1 MGIFRSTA
9 FSLLLPAALLA
20 AAPVR
25 AEAPAGKE
33 VPRFFGIF
41 ATTVGTWSEYAVTE
55 TEGGKKSVM
64 RNSIVGKEGDG
75 FWYEVAITEPGG
87 RNIIKMFL
95 KGDPNNPENIQR
107 LVMKNGDQ
115 PAQEMPREFVVMGRR
130 MATSM
135 FETRSGSSIVNQ
147 PNLKAEETGTAKVT
161 VPAGTFDVTRNRI
174 LDATGKV
181 LATYD
186 FNKDVLP
193 FGVVRSETDK
203 VKMELVAYGKD
214 AVSMI
219 TEQPTMMKTPPG
231 MPESNPRG
239 TPPGMAAPKAA
250 PAAGGY
256 GAPAPAPASGGY
268 GKPAPAPASGGYGK

>member
-1 MGIFRSTA
+1 MGMVKGSVMV
-9 FSLLLPAALLA
+9 LLPALVFGPLLA
-20 AAPVR
+20 GAQAP
-25 AEAPAGKE
+25 PAKE
-33 VPRFFGIF
+33 PPRFFGVF
-41 ATTVGTWSEYAVTE
+41 ATTVGGWSEYAVTE
-55 TEGGKKSVM
+55 TEGGKKSTM
-64 RNSIVGKEGDG
+64 RNSVVGKEGDA
-75 FWYEVAITEPGG
+75 FWYEVAITEGG
-87 RNIIKMFL
+87 VRNIVKMFL

-107 LVMKNGDQ
+107 LIMKNGDQ

-130 MATSM
+130 MATTM

-161 VPAGTFDVTRNRI
+161 VPAGSFDVTRNRI
-174 LDATGKV
+174 LDPAGKV

-203 VKMELVAYGKD
+203 VKMELLAYGKD

-219 TEQPTMMKTPPG
+219 TETPTMMKTPPG

-239 TPPGMAAPKAA
+239 KPPGMEPAKSA
-250 PAAGGY
+250 PASGGY
-256 GAPAPAPASGGY
+256 GTPAPAPAPASGGY
-268 GKPAPAPASGGYGK
+268 GK